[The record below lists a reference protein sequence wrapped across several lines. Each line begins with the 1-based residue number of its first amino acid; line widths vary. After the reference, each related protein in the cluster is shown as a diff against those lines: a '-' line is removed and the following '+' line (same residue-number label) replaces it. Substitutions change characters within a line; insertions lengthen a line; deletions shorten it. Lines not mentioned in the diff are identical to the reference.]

1 MEIPAKTLCF
11 LTLGELSELLHKRE
25 VTSVETTSAVLDHI
39 HKLNPT
45 LRAYLTILDDSACA
59 RPRLP
64 TRKSPRASGADRFM
78 AYPSPSRIS
87 AGPRAFRP
95 PARARC

>member
-25 VTSVETTSAVLDHI
+25 VSSVEATSAVLDRI

-45 LRAYLTILDDSACA
+45 LRAYLTILDDSALRQA
-59 RPRLP
+59 EAAD
-64 TRKSPRASGADRFM
+64 KESPWASGADRFM